1 MHSIHDAGTR
11 IRARYADIAKQRS
24 KTKLMTL
31 VECNQLMQQHV
42 IVANTPITKSSV
54 TGTSTSTSTSTS
66 KKANTDIPKT
76 HCCKA
81 IKMDGM
87 PCTVKIIESALYCK
101 RHSKPYNK

>member
-1 MHSIHDAGTR
+1 MYSVHDAGIR

-31 VECNQLMQQHV
+31 AECNQLMQQHTLV
-42 IVANTPITKSSV
+42 ENTAIKPSAE
-54 TGTSTSTSTSTS
+54 TSTTTMASNKS
-66 KKANTDIPKT
+66 KTINVPKT

-87 PCTVKIIESALYCK
+87 PCTVKIAESALYCK
-101 RHSKPYNK
+101 RHSKPNKQ